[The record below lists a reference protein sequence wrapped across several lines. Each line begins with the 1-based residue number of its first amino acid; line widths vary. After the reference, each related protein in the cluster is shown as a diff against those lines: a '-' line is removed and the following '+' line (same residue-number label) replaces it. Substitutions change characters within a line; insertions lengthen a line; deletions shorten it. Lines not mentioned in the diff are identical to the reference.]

1 MEVLVQRRVIVETII
16 NYHDCLNGFKGWIK
30 IVDNRKLWKQTKKKE
45 GKREGDA
52 EWKTIEKRFGLAR
65 I

>member
-1 MEVLVQRRVIVETII
+1 MKT
-16 NYHDCLNGFKGWIK
+16 NK
-30 IVDNRKLWKQTKKKE
+30 KKKE